1 MGCRIRG
8 GSAAIAE
15 RPAICEGANATCCL
29 CREDYSRRR
38 LGRCWTETIHH
49 CWSRGDTEEPEP
61 ADPSPKTQPNVYGPA
76 SPLAEATNLTVSL
89 TTGAFGVKMKLVERT
104 GGVPPVT
111 GTVFR
116 RHPQPSGLL
125 AQSIA
130 P

>member
-1 MGCRIRG
+1 MYV
-8 GSAAIAE
+8 
-15 RPAICEGANATCCL
+15 PADGQACV
-29 CREDYSRRR
+29 
-38 LGRCWTETIHH
+38 
-49 CWSRGDTEEPEP
+49 TEEPEP
-61 ADPSPKTQPNVYGPA
+61 ADPSPKTQPNLYGPA

-130 P
+130 PEMELVVFVQSPAGHQTQFIL